1 MKANN
6 EAVKDMKIKIL
17 QAPPT
22 SAISLLKL
30 DENCESGFPEV
41 SFGMLPGSSSF
52 STSAALVL
60 EPVSSFSV

>member
-30 DENCESGFPEV
+30 DENFESGFPEV
-41 SFGMLPGSSSF
+41 SFGMFSGSSSF
-52 STSAALVL
+52 STSSALVL
-60 EPVSSFSV
+60 EPVSSFPV